1 MLSGSRLDL
10 TMETI
15 PALIMIFGAA
25 FAWIVLTVFALRRL
39 RRRKKAP
46 PPSTSAAPRG
56 DTNGANLTKPWH
68 RIRPAK
74 GPAFVRRR
82 KLGARKVRN

>member
-1 MLSGSRLDL
+1 MLTGSRLDL
-10 TMETI
+10 VMDTI

-39 RRRKKAP
+39 RRRRKG
-46 PPSTSAAPRG
+46 SSQLTSAAPRG
-56 DTNGANLTKPWH
+56 DPNSAQRLKPWH

-74 GPAFVRRR
+74 GPTSARRR
-82 KLGARKVRN
+82 KFSVRKVRS